1 MKTFETNIVRIEDK
15 IKNLVKQLQ
24 LLADENTGLRLEVKE
39 LREQIDGQKNKIKD
53 LDETNKIVKLADGI
67 QSGIVDN
74 EEAKMKINEYIREI
88 DRCIAILSD

>member
-39 LREQIDGQKNKIKD
+39 LREQIDGQKNKIKE